1 MKSFFKKSFS
11 AFIAAVTLASSS
23 VTGRTLFSTSAAS
36 IQFNSPSTLSSS
48 AALIESRN
56 VQAGSYTIPDLNIP
70 SKSVPDTESI
80 NFVKDMRL
88 GWNLGNTLDAI
99 DDTGWVGSEMG
110 IETCWNGGY
119 KTSKEMIDTVKAAG
133 FRTVRIP
140 VSWHNHVDGN
150 YNITKQWMDR
160 VQEVVDYAIDD
171 GMYVIL
177 NVHHDNDEKY
187 MYPDSKHYEQSKKYM
202 TTVWTQIADRFK
214 DYDNKLIFETMNEPR
229 LVNHQY
235 EWWINPSNSDCID
248 AIKTINK
255 LNQDILN
262 TIRSSGGNNGTRYVA
277 IPGYDCSVD
286 GATNENFQLPTDKV
300 QNRLIVAVH
309 AYLPYGFALAEQSD
323 SQSVDYFNI
332 NTDTGEINQ
341 AIDKVYDKYVSKG
354 IPVYIG
360 EYGARDKGGNVQ
372 PRIDCAAYF
381 TAYASSRG
389 ITCCWWDDISFMLLD
404 RSNCTWKQ
412 PEIVAAI
419 NKYARGSAESTIVTT
434 VSKPVTT
441 TTTTTTSTIS
451 DSSKVYGKKGSD
463 GTVDF
468 GSPIGDIAFVEIK
481 TGSNTGFMNGCL
493 GFSPSLD
500 GKSYWVAY
508 VWETKKSD
516 TITID
521 INSPKQIMDVST
533 TEATAVTDE
542 DTIAKLVSNIKK
554 QKTAFLQAWYASDT
568 SGKQIDPAESAA
580 ESLEAFI
587 IVSGNDT
594 VTTTTTTSTSS
605 STTTTSTTSSTTE
618 TTTITSSTTSMTT
631 STETSTTSDEE
642 EQISYGDSNCDGQI
656 DIADAVLI
664 MQSLANPSRYG
675 INGDNEKHITDIGLK
690 NADCYNVGDGVTN
703 NDAVEIQ
710 KFCLH
715 LIDKLPTKQV

>member
-1 MKSFFKKSFS
+1 MKSFLKRSCS
-11 AFIAAVTLASSS
+11 ALIAAVTLASSA
-23 VTGRTLFSTSAAS
+23 VTGRTIFSASAAWV
-36 IQFNSPSTLSSS
+36 QFTGS
-48 AALIESRN
+48 ARTAIISADT
-56 VQAGSYTIPDLNIP
+56 VQAGNYTIPDLNIP
-70 SKSVPDTESI
+70 SKSVPDTEGI

-119 KTSKEMIDTVKAAG
+119 KTSQEMIDAVKAAG

-140 VSWHNHVDGN
+140 VSWHNHVDGS
-150 YNITKQWMDR
+150 YQITKQWMDR
-160 VQEVVDYAIDD
+160 VQEVVDYAVND

-187 MYPDSKHYEQSKKYM
+187 MYPNTAHYEQSKKYM
-202 TTVWTQIADRFK
+202 TTVWAQIADRFK

-229 LVNHQY
+229 LVGHQN

-248 AIKTINK
+248 AVKTINK
-255 LNQDILN
+255 LNQDILD

-277 IPGYDCSVD
+277 VPGYDCSVD
-286 GATNENFQLPTDKV
+286 GATNENFKLPTDKV

-323 SQSVDYFNI
+323 SQSVDHFNI
-332 NTDTGEINQ
+332 NSDTGEIQQ
-341 AIDKVYDKYVSKG
+341 AIDKVYNQYVSKG

-360 EYGARDKGGNVQ
+360 EYGARDKGGIVQ

-419 NKYARGSAESTIVTT
+419 NRYARGSAESTIVTT
-434 VSKPVTT
+434 VSKPQTT
-441 TTTTTTSTIS
+441 TTTTTTAPIS
-451 DSSKVYGKKGSD
+451 DSSKVYGKKSSD
-463 GTVDF
+463 GTVSF
-468 GSPIGDIAFVEIK
+468 GSSIGETAFVDIK
-481 TGSNTGFMNGCL
+481 LGSNTGFMNGCL
-493 GFSPSLD
+493 GFSPSLN

-521 INSPKQIMDVST
+521 MNSPKQIMDVSSA
-533 TEATAVTDE
+533 EAVAVTDE
-542 DTIAKLVSNIKK
+542 DTIAKLIADIKN
-554 QKTAFLQAWYASDT
+554 QKTSILQAWYASDK
-568 SGKQIDPAESAA
+568 SGKQINPAESGA
-580 ESLEAFI
+580 ESIEAFI
-587 IVSGNDT
+587 IASGNSSGT
-594 VTTTTTTSTSS
+594 TETTTTTTTN
-605 STTTTSTTSSTTE
+605 TTTTATTTSTTSETSLTSVTESYTT
-618 TTTITSSTTSMTT
+618 TSSTTSDITV
-631 STETSTTSDEE
+631 
-642 EQISYGDSNCDGQI
+642 QIKYGDANCDEQI

-675 INGDNEKHITDIGLK
+675 INGDNEKHITDTGLK

-715 LIDKLPTKQV
+715 LIDKLPMK

>member
-1 MKSFFKKSFS
+1 MRSLLKRGIS
-11 AFIAAVTLASSS
+11 ALIAAVTLVSCTS
-23 VTGRTLFSTSAAS
+23 VFSAAS
-36 IQFNSPSTLSSS
+36 VSTQTGSTAGFS
-48 AALIESRN
+48 
-56 VQAGSYTIPDLNIP
+56 VQNDMKIKSGSYTIPELNISP
-70 SKSVPDTESI
+70 QNVPDTESI
-80 NFVKDMRL
+80 NFVKNMRL
-88 GWNLGNTLDAI
+88 GWNLGNTMDAI

-140 VSWHNHVDGN
+140 VSWHNHVDAS
-150 YNITKQWMDR
+150 YKITKQWMDR
-160 VQEVVDYAIDD
+160 VQEIVDYAIDD
-171 GMYVIL
+171 DMYVII
-177 NVHHDNDEKY
+177 NVHHDNDINH

-202 TTVWTQIADRFK
+202 TAIWSQIAERFK
-214 DYDNKLIFETMNEPR
+214 DYDSKLIFETMNEPR
-229 LVNHQY
+229 LVDHQN

-248 AIKTINK
+248 AIKTINM
-255 LNQDILN
+255 LNQDVLD
-262 TIRSSGGNNGTRYVA
+262 TIRASGGNNGTRYVA

-286 GATNENFQLPTDKV
+286 GATNENFKLPTDKV

-323 SQSVDYFNI
+323 SQSVDHFNI
-332 NTDTGEINQ
+332 NTDTSEINQ
-341 AIDKVYDKYVSKG
+341 AIDKVYNQYVSKG

-441 TTTTTTSTIS
+441 TTTTTTAPIS
-451 DSSKVYGKKGSD
+451 DSSKLYGKKGAD

-468 GSPIGDIAFVEIK
+468 GAPIGETAFVEVK
-481 TGSNTGFMNGCL
+481 MESNTGFMNGCL
-493 GFSPSLD
+493 GFSPYID
-500 GKSYWVAY
+500 GKNYWVAY
-508 VWETKKSD
+508 VWEARRSD

-521 INSPKQIMDVST
+521 MNSPKQIMDVSSD
-533 TEATAVTDE
+533 EAVAVTDE
-542 DTIAKLVSNIKK
+542 DMIARLVSSIKS
-554 QKTAFLQAWYASDT
+554 QKSAILQAWYASDK

-580 ESLEAFI
+580 ESIKAFI
-587 IVSGNDT
+587 IASVSSTTNST
-594 VTTTTTTSTSS
+594 TTTTTTTTSSVTSS
-605 STTTTSTTSSTTE
+605 E
-618 TTTITSSTTSMTT
+618 T
-631 STETSTTSDEE
+631 TETSTTTVSSVTVTSSETTSTSSSVQED
-642 EQISYGDSNCDGQI
+642 INYGDANCDGQI
-656 DIADAVLI
+656 DLADAVLI
-664 MQSLANPSRYG
+664 MQALANPSRYG
-675 INGDNEKHITDIGLK
+675 TNGDSDKHITAEGMK
-690 NADCYNVGDGVTN
+690 NADCCNSGDGVTN
-703 NDAVEIQ
+703 NDALAIQ
-710 KFCLH
+710 KYCLN
-715 LIDKLPTKQV
+715 LIKTLPTV